1 MAPVAPVT
9 PVYEAESGI
18 DAQLVC
24 DLLLS
29 AGLDAQVF
37 GSDLAGGIGELP
49 PAGLVR
55 VWVAPDQAEQARGL
69 IDEWQA
75 GGIPDEDELNRLADS
90 GTGNGELWA

>member
-1 MAPVAPVT
+1 MAQRPPVT

-49 PAGLVR
+49 AAGLVR
-55 VWVAPDQAEQARGL
+55 VWVAPEQVGRARGL

-75 GGIPDEDELNRLADS
+75 GGIPDEDELNRLAD
-90 GTGNGELWA
+90 GGNGSGELWA

>member
-1 MAPVAPVT
+1 MAPVASVT

-29 AGLDAQVF
+29 AGLDARVF
-37 GSDLAGGIGELP
+37 GADLAGGIGELP
-49 PAGLVR
+49 AAGLVR
-55 VWVAPDQAEQARGL
+55 VWVAPAQLDRAREL

-75 GGIPDEDELNRLADS
+75 GGIPDEDELNRLADD

>member
-1 MAPVAPVT
+1 MT
-9 PVYEAESGI
+9 PVYEAESCI

-29 AGLDAQVF
+29 AGLDALVF
-37 GSDLAGGIGELP
+37 GADLAGGIGELP
-49 PAGLVR
+49 AAGLMR
-55 VWVAPDQAEQARGL
+55 VWVASEQAERARSL

-90 GTGNGELWA
+90 GTGHGELWA

>member
-1 MAPVAPVT
+1 MT
-9 PVYEAESGI
+9 PVYEAENGI

-29 AGLDAQVF
+29 AGLQAQVL
-37 GSDLAGGIGELP
+37 GADLAGGIGELP
-49 PAGLVR
+49 AGGLVR
-55 VWVAPDQAEQARGL
+55 VWVAPQQHEQARAL

-90 GTGNGELWA
+90 ATPNGELWA

>member
-1 MAPVAPVT
+1 MT

-29 AGLDAQVF
+29 AGLDALVF
-37 GSDLAGGIGELP
+37 GADLAGGIGELP
-49 PAGLVR
+49 AAGLVR
-55 VWVAPDQAEQARGL
+55 VWVASEQAERARGL